1 MAPELPPSRRLA
13 AAPAID
19 IEDHVD
25 AGRDLVD
32 WLATLAPAAVDACL
46 KSPPGDGP
54 VVLPGLE
61 LVEVSLV
68 SDETIA
74 RVHGE
79 FLSDPSPTDVIT
91 FHHGEILVSLDTAR
105 AAAPEAGT
113 SVAAEVLL
121 YMVHGLLHLMGHGD
135 AGEEERIRMHRLQ
148 DTIVA
153 CLLGAD
159 EGDSRSSPRELPG
172 K

>member
-13 AAPAID
+13 GAPAVE
-19 IEDHVD
+19 IEDHVGV
-25 AGRDLVD
+25 GRDLLD
-32 WLATLAPAAVDACL
+32 WLAALAPAAVGACL
-46 KSPPGDGP
+46 ESPPGDGP

-91 FHHGEILVSLDTAR
+91 FHHGEILVSFDTAR
-105 AAAPEAGT
+105 TAAPEAGT
-113 SVAAEVLL
+113 CVGAEVLL

-135 AGEEERIRMHRLQ
+135 AGKEERIRMHQLQ
-148 DTIVA
+148 DMIVA
-153 CLLGAD
+153 RLLGA
-159 EGDSRSSPRELPG
+159 GDGDPRSSSGELPG